1 MDAVEPIE
9 IVVGAIP
16 RQDRAWLQGNPVQRQ
31 YVVNLGRGQGHEGGN
46 GTAQIQQRM
55 RFDRRL
61 GRAKV
66 GLREHRQTQIDRSRD
81 KQMHVVSAHDTF
93 ERVYL
98 KRLAGRKRLTGLAN
112 RLPHLQT
119 HVTLK
124 YLMPTFCNKYKVI
137 L

>member
-66 GLREHRQTQIDRSRD
+66 GLREHRQTQIDRSRVER
-81 KQMHVVSAHDTF
+81 KGHVLEIQS
-93 ERVYL
+93 E
-98 KRLAGRKRLTGLAN
+98 
-112 RLPHLQT
+112 RLPRR
-119 HVTLK
+119 VVNAGYCTLE
-124 YLMPTFCNKYKVI
+124 LPRSRANKKI